1 MMQTAFLV
9 TAVLVVRRLFG
20 ERLHPYIRYSLW
32 LLVALR
38 LFLPVNVFHSPVSIP
53 GGVEQAARWYSEQAV
68 ENSPVSGKQKDV
80 ILSAA
85 AEEPVS
91 YEEWSSAGGEDEV
104 RSQSGGK
111 EQDIPENHTADGK
124 QVIAVDRVS
133 REGQEVMA
141 GRNAGEEKPVTA
153 DQAASGLRVSY
164 AIGAVWLLGSLLT
177 GGLLAVSCLHFRRR
191 LYKMR
196 KLYCILPPE
205 GMVDRVYLFQKD
217 NGEGERGA
225 IQKGEIPVY
234 LVKGLESPCLAGI
247 FRPAI
252 YIGTDVDTDS
262 DIFRYAVAH
271 EKVHFLHK
279 DHLWAVLRILS
290 VIVYWFH
297 PFVWIAAAA
306 SARDGEIACD
316 HGTVQRIGRE
326 ERFAYGEMLL
336 EFSRSKG
343 RRIYSYGTMLQP
355 GRSELKERIVR
366 LTEIKRI
373 RGWAGILTVIFM
385 IVLTG
390 CAFTGVPAERS
401 EGQGNP
407 VLTDDSGEQEN
418 LALTDGNGGQENLAL
433 TDGSGGQEKLALTDD
448 SGEQENLAL
457 TNNSK
462 GQDNPGST
470 DGAEEQI
477 NSQKTDSSENEF
489 GEVEVKTAAELSAE
503 TVFGADGP
511 WLDYAGKLGTGKE
524 SVIIFHDYFGLVVY
538 DLLNERAIRCLDLK
552 SIGCHMTQGDD
563 ACQVAVSADG
573 TTIWLHPT
581 SKRYYYRYDV
591 EEDRLYKEALVKT
604 FKVDLEGEELFDR
617 YLVTEG
623 GSTEYTGWQSNY
635 LYEEYKDE
643 RGLQSAYIYLY
654 IPREKEQTLGSLE
667 LVWDDMVFIL
677 KWENLPGET
686 DGFPLHYDGAVNDV
700 EIIYDKP
707 CNYSRISDEY
717 QSRVH
722 PLTQETVMHEGIDF
736 AAKEGTDITAAAD
749 GVVYETGYSEKYG
762 NYAVLLHINGDLT
775 YYCHCREVTVKKE
788 DQVKRGQKIATVG
801 TTGRSTGPHLHFALS
816 QSGYFVDPADH
827 MQILLQLE

>member
-1 MMQTAFLV
+1 MTGIMIQTAFLV
-9 TAVLVVRRLFG
+9 TAVLMVRRLFG

-53 GGVEQAARWYSEQAV
+53 GGVEQAARWYSEQAD

-80 ILSAA
+80 ILLAA

-91 YEEWSSAGGEDEV
+91 YEQRSNAGGEDEV

-124 QVIAVDRVS
+124 QVIAADRLS
-133 REGQEVMA
+133 REGQEAMA

-205 GMVDRVYLFQKD
+205 GMAEGAYFFQKD
-217 NGEGERGA
+217 YREGEKGA

-279 DHLWAVLRILS
+279 DHLWAVLRMLS

-373 RGWAGILTVIFM
+373 RGWAGILTVVFM

-418 LALTDGNGGQENLAL
+418 LALTDG
-433 TDGSGGQEKLALTDD
+433 

-477 NSQKTDSSENEF
+477 NSQKTESSDSKKVSVPGSEQAGN
-489 GEVEVKTAAELSAE
+489 GEVEVKTAMDLSAE

-538 DLLNERAIRCLDLK
+538 DLPNERAIRSLDLK

-643 RGLQSAYIYLY
+643 HGLQSAYIYLY

-667 LVWDDMVFIL
+667 LVWDDMVFTL

-686 DGFPLHYDGAVNDV
+686 DGFPLRYDGAVKDV

-707 CNYSRISDEY
+707 CNYSRISDTY